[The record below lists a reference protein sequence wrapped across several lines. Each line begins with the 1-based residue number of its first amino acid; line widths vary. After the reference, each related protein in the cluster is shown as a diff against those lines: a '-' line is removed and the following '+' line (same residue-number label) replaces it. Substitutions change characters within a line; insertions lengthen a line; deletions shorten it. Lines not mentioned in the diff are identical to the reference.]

1 MTVLGAWAVR
11 GVAWFPFPMVLLLA
25 PVLAGAPGPE
35 RRNLANGV
43 IAIVLGAL
51 AVVAL
56 PWWRP
61 PDPLAGRQGLL
72 AYAPSGLA
80 QAVAGLPAGARVV
93 TPQTWGSWFEWA
105 APDARYF
112 IDSRFELFPAEVW
125 ADYETLRGTDAAAAA
140 EVLDRWQV
148 DVVVVPAG
156 AAPPHGAWTQLVSDI
171 DGAVYTRAP

>member
-1 MTVLGAWAVR
+1 M
-11 GVAWFPFPMVLLLA
+11 
-25 PVLAGAPGPE
+25 
-35 RRNLANGV
+35 
-43 IAIVLGAL
+43 
-51 AVVAL
+51 VAL

-156 AAPPHGAWTQLVSDI
+156 AAPPHGDVDAARERHRRRGLHEGPLNGPVPSGGASAGTSLVES
-171 DGAVYTRAP
+171 RPMRHEQ